1 MKNIFMFSCAASVSL
16 YKMLYV
22 SKAPAE
28 DQEGLSKALNRKR
41 GKAKYKNS
49 PSPLSQMAMMAEKDQ

>member
-1 MKNIFMFSCAASVSL
+1 
-16 YKMLYV
+16 MLYV
-22 SKAPAE
+22 SKAPAG

-49 PSPLSQMAMMAEKDQ
+49 PSPLLQMAIMAEKD